1 MERSIDV
8 QLTID
13 GIVLKEGENLED
25 IIEKIDKIVDTI
37 YPIKYEII
45 QEEFYEED

>member
-1 MERSIDV
+1 MEKSIDV

-25 IIEKIDKIVDTI
+25 IIKKIDKIVDTI
-37 YPIKYEII
+37 YPIKWEII
-45 QEEFYEED
+45 QEEVYDD